1 MKVAYLN
8 CMSMWS
14 TTHVYKGIL
23 TKLFEKK
30 QFDRREKKGQHADT
44 LNKLLAEGKGNSEPT
59 KIIILDE
66 IDQFINDQNFLYNM
80 LEWLSIGSKLI
91 LVFISNIIDLTLKL
105 DSKLQ
110 SRLKYSTIIFKPYS
124 YLEVQDIIFIKY
136 PDIRTFVQKDAITFV
151 AKKIANINS
160 DIRLLEKMYARM

>member
-1 MKVAYLN
+1 
-8 CMSMWS
+8 
-14 TTHVYKGIL
+14 
-23 TKLFEKK
+23 
-30 QFDRREKKGQHADT
+30 
-44 LNKLLAEGKGNSEPT
+44 
-59 KIIILDE
+59 
-66 IDQFINDQNFLYNM
+66 M
-80 LEWLSIGSKLI
+80 LEWLSVGSKLI

-110 SRLKYSTIIFKPYS
+110 SRFKFQTIIFKPYS

-160 DIRLLEKMYARM
+160 DIRLLEKMYARMETEHRQNGGTKLLNLQAVSGLIS